1 MKTAYYL
8 FLIAMMFINIGLA
21 FLYGPTFI
29 ILAGAFIL
37 TIVLSLYSD
46 GRRNGTV

>member
-8 FLIAMMFINIGLA
+8 FLLAGMFINIGLA

-29 ILAGAFIL
+29 ILAGAFLL
-37 TIVLSLYSD
+37 TVVLSLYMEGKQD
-46 GRRNGTV
+46 GTI